1 MYFLNSLIAIENR
14 NDDIDNL
21 IRKCQSVAEWISYDS
36 ADRSWFEEA
45 ESLFYMQQMDE
56 YRSIFLGSFDLKVL

>member
-1 MYFLNSLIAIENR
+1 MIDLEFGKQKVIVKKLENV
-14 NDDIDNL
+14 
-21 IRKCQSVAEWISYDS
+21 KS

-56 YRSIFLGSFDLKVL
+56 YRSMLRSLIELMKECWNSDPDKRK